1 MAKALPQLQLEE
13 AELLAGVLAR
23 ELTKNLWE
31 AAIELLQ
38 ICGVLKKKPDELDR
52 ESFETPE
59 EEEAEAL
66 RRANALVR
74 SSTLN
79 RSGKR

>member
-23 ELTKNLWE
+23 ELTKNLWD

-38 ICGVLKKKPDELDR
+38 ICGVLKKKNDELRQED
-52 ESFETPE
+52 FATPE

>member
-23 ELTKNLWE
+23 ELTKNLWA

-38 ICGVLKKKPDELDR
+38 ICGVLKKKNDELRQED
-52 ESFETPE
+52 FATPE